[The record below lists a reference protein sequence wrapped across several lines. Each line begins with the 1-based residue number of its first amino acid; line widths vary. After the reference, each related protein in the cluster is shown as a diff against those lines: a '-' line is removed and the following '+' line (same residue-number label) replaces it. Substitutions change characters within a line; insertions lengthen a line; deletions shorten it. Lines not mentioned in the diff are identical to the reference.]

1 MATRA
6 PKEKRRNS
14 EKRKEKSREAARC
27 RRSKESEIFTDMANL
42 LPVPASLSSQLDKAS
57 IMRLT
62 IAFLKAQSLLGNS
75 VQELCSM
82 WNEEKCSMADACWP
96 QALGGLLLALSS
108 EGDIIYLT
116 ENVTQQLG
124 LPQMD
129 LIGQSIYDYCHPCDH
144 DELREVLSLRPDG
157 DLTRS
162 FFLRLKST
170 ITAKGRSNN
179 NLKAASYKVMNCSGR
194 IVLATASARNTYSQ
208 ERAFDEEDDLLTE
221 DDLELEAKAPT
232 SHFLVMVGDPIPHPS
247 NIEMPLDSYTFLT
260 KHTLD
265 MKYTYVDEKIY
276 EFLGYTSEDLE
287 GQSAY
292 QLHHA
297 QDNESILKSY
307 KTMFTKGQIQTPPY
321 RFLARHGGYA
331 WVQTQA
337 TLVYGNRDSRPQAV
351 VCVHTCL
358 SEIED
363 GDQILFAS
371 QAESSPISLAHRPLA
386 AAPGPSR
393 KPPTDWVPQNMT
405 SKLFV
410 PKTAEMNEG
419 FLIFDKQNRVTVLK
433 EEPEDL
439 THLAPV
445 AGDTCIPLDMPSISF
460 PGDIFDVEQLTPEFF
475 DCLPLTGFD
484 IPLLMESEQ
493 WIASD
498 GSGAM
503 ESVDFS
509 VPPVIKQEDPFIFF
523 NSETPLPSSSSNMSS
538 PMASSSQGNEDYE
551 IDYRIDVASP
561 SFMDETFMACS
572 SLKSSKSPLEDEDE
586 LDRRAPYISMNES
599 DDLPLFDPSELFS
612 GLDLECLPMLP
623 MQKTGSTFTETDQCV
638 LVKLLQQSDL
648 PKLVGGPPKLME
660 CRPPVVKES
669 SPLETVAASFL
680 ASQQALKRCSL
691 GPADDSNPKR
701 LKAPTLKIPTAGPL
715 ATRVVPLKPSRG
727 ATSSLME
734 LLIERPTERSNQSSS
749 VLQNL
754 LVSGHDLRTGHDLQ
768 KRRSSSSSCKAV
780 SSTSSCFVSLLPPPQ
795 LSLEKVQQP
804 LLKKQLLMEQQDQFY
819 GDRFDSSSDAGSDTD
834 TKVRHPG
841 AFSSLNNF
849 PFNME
854 ASPCSSVSLDIDAGD
869 FFDTLNMSGEFVA
882 TDGATE

>member
-96 QALGGLLLALSS
+96 QALGGMLLALSS

-194 IVLATASARNTYSQ
+194 IVLATASVRNGYSQ

-265 MKYTYVDEKIY
+265 MKYSYVDEKIY
-276 EFLGYTSEDLE
+276 EFLGYTPEDLE

-297 QDNESILKSY
+297 QDNESVLKSY

-331 WVQTQA
+331 WIQTQA

-363 GDQILFAS
+363 GDQILFAN
-371 QAESSPISLAHRPLA
+371 QAETSTISLAHRPLV

-419 FLIFDKQNRVTVLK
+419 FLIFDKQNGATVLK

-445 AGDTCIPLDMPSISF
+445 AGDTCIPLDMPSVSF
-460 PGDIFDVEQLTPEFF
+460 PSDLFDVEQLTPEFF

-498 GSGAM
+498 GSGAI
-503 ESVDFS
+503 EPVDFC

-523 NSETPLPSSSSNMSS
+523 NSETPLPSSSSNVSS
-538 PMASSSQGNEDYE
+538 PLASSSPDKEDYE
-551 IDYRIDVASP
+551 IDYRMTVTSP
-561 SFMDETFMACS
+561 SFMDDTFMACS
-572 SLKSSKSPLEDEDE
+572 ALKSSKSPLEEEDE

-599 DDLPLFDPSELFS
+599 DDLPLFDPSELFC
-612 GLDLECLPMLP
+612 GLDLECLPLLP
-623 MQKTGSTFTETDQCV
+623 MQKTGLTFSETDQCV
-638 LVKLLQQSDL
+638 LVKLLQQNDL
-648 PKLVGGPPKLME
+648 PKPVGGPPKLAE

-669 SPLETVAASFL
+669 SPPETVAASFL
-680 ASQQALKRCSL
+680 ASQHAHKRSSL

-701 LKAPTLKIPTAGPL
+701 LKAPTLKIPSAGPL

-734 LLIERPTERSNQSSS
+734 LLIERPTERSKQSSS

-754 LVSGHDLRTGHDLQ
+754 LVSGHDLQTGHELQ
-768 KRRSSSSSCKAV
+768 KRHSSCKAV
-780 SSTSSCFVSLLPPPQ
+780 SSSSSCFVSLLPPPQ

-804 LLKKQLLMEQQDQFY
+804 FLKKQLLMEQQDQFY

-849 PFNME
+849 PFNMD
-854 ASPCSSVSLDIDAGD
+854 ASPCSSVSLDIDAD